1 MNIKTQI
8 NTDKK
13 HRLIQIKTIIKKF
26 FHLSFYILI
35 ISVFIF
41 SIAPF
46 LWLLVTS
53 LKSQNRIYSLP
64 ISYLPINP
72 SLDAYKNTIF
82 NWLFIRYILNSLVV
96 SILTTIVCL
105 FFAALASYSI
115 ARLKL
120 RYKGILQFSLL
131 VASIFPQII
140 FLVPLYEL
148 ISRLRLMNN
157 PLGLLLPY
165 VAFSLPL
172 AVWVLV
178 GFFNTIP
185 KELEEQAMVDGFS
198 RLNILRKIILPLS
211 WPALATTAIL
221 IFIGPFAW
229 NEFLFSLS
237 FMTKETSRTVP
248 VGIALLSGTSMYEIP
263 WNQICAACVLTTL
276 PLIMFVFVFQRR
288 IISDLTRGAL
298 K

>member
-1 MNIKTQI
+1 MNI
-8 NTDKK
+8 
-13 HRLIQIKTIIKKF
+13 RRVL
-26 FHLSFYILI
+26 FYIPVVLI
-35 ISVFIF
+35 FVFC
-41 SIAPF
+41 IAPF

-53 LKSQNRIYSLP
+53 FKAQDRIYSLP
-64 ISYLPINP
+64 ISYLPLES
-72 SLDAYKNTIF
+72 SLDAYKNIIS
-82 NWLFIRYILNSLVV
+82 NNLFLKYILNSLVV
-96 SILTTIVCL
+96 AILTTVVCL
-105 FFAALASYSI
+105 FFAVLAGYSI

-148 ISRLRLMNN
+148 MSRLRLMNN

-172 AVWVLV
+172 AVWVLA
-178 GFFNTIP
+178 GFFKTIP
-185 KELEEQAMVDGFS
+185 KEIEEQAMVDGFS
-198 RLNILRKIILPLS
+198 RLNILRRIILPLS

-237 FMTKETSRTVP
+237 LMMKEASKTVP

-263 WNQICAACVLTTL
+263 WNRICAACVLTTF
-276 PLIMFVFVFQRR
+276 PLVIFVFLFQRR
-288 IISDLTRGAL
+288 IISGLTRGAI
-298 K
+298 KG